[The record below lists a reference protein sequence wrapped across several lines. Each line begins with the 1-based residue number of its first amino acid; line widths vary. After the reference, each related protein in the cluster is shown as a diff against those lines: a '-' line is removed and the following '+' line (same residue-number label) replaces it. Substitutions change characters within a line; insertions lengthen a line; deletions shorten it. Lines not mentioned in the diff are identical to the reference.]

1 MADLRSTARWWLAN
15 RSDTHVHAT
24 TAVSPLQLFEERE
37 KSALPPLPAHPY
49 DSCEVALRVCG
60 PDGFIEH
67 DTNFYSVPVEYV
79 ADILTVKASEEE
91 IFVYSP
97 DLVRIARHERRPLG
111 AREKMEDPAHRL
123 ASKARYGL
131 EPVREAFLRLGE
143 HAGDFLDGLKSAHPR
158 NCGFQARRILRQKEN
173 YHCDDIDAAL
183 GHASKYRAFD
193 GKVGGADS
201 QGQGQAPHTGID
213 GEAKSG
219 KASGETSRSPSAR
232 RCRNTPGCQGER
244 KSKMEED
251 PMERLRR
258 MLEEMKL
265 RKIAEEL
272 DAVLS
277 EAEREGRATF
287 EVLERL
293 FAMEYAALAQ
303 RRIERRIKD
312 SKLDEL
318 KLLDDF
324 DFDFQKSIDKR
335 QIMDLATL
343 GFAER
348 GQWLILAGSSGTGK
362 SHIAKALLLLCCKRQ
377 YRCRYTTASD
387 MLRRLLS
394 GLADDTVEEK
404 LKQYVRPQVL
414 LIDEIGF
421 DRLEQEESRKAS
433 LFFKVVEGRYRKNST
448 ILTTNIDFKALG
460 DYLGDPVITASLVDR
475 MVHHAVIIN
484 IEGPSYRMH
493 ESETLNRPPDK
504 GKK

>member
-1 MADLRSTARWWLAN
+1 
-15 RSDTHVHAT
+15 
-24 TAVSPLQLFEERE
+24 
-37 KSALPPLPAHPY
+37 
-49 DSCEVALRVCG
+49 
-60 PDGFIEH
+60 
-67 DTNFYSVPVEYV
+67 
-79 ADILTVKASEEE
+79 
-91 IFVYSP
+91 
-97 DLVRIARHERRPLG
+97 
-111 AREKMEDPAHRL
+111 
-123 ASKARYGL
+123 
-131 EPVREAFLRLGE
+131 
-143 HAGDFLDGLKSAHPR
+143 
-158 NCGFQARRILRQKEN
+158 
-173 YHCDDIDAAL
+173 
-183 GHASKYRAFD
+183 
-193 GKVGGADS
+193 
-201 QGQGQAPHTGID
+201 
-213 GEAKSG
+213 
-219 KASGETSRSPSAR
+219 
-232 RCRNTPGCQGER
+232 
-244 KSKMEED
+244 
-251 PMERLRR
+251 

-265 RKIAEEL
+265 RKIADEL

-277 EAEREGRATF
+277 EAERQGKATF

-303 RRIERRIKD
+303 RRIERGIKE

-324 DFDFQKSIDKR
+324 DFDFDFQKSIDKK

-343 GFAER
+343 FFAQR

-362 SHIAKALLLLCCKRQ
+362 SHIAKALLILCCKNQ

-387 MLRRLLS
+387 MLRRILS
-394 GLADDTVEEK
+394 GLADDTVDEK

-448 ILTTNIDFKALG
+448 IPTTNIDFKVLG

-493 ESETLNRPPDK
+493 ESEALNRPPDK
-504 GKK
+504 EKK

>member
-1 MADLRSTARWWLAN
+1 
-15 RSDTHVHAT
+15 
-24 TAVSPLQLFEERE
+24 
-37 KSALPPLPAHPY
+37 
-49 DSCEVALRVCG
+49 
-60 PDGFIEH
+60 
-67 DTNFYSVPVEYV
+67 
-79 ADILTVKASEEE
+79 
-91 IFVYSP
+91 
-97 DLVRIARHERRPLG
+97 
-111 AREKMEDPAHRL
+111 
-123 ASKARYGL
+123 
-131 EPVREAFLRLGE
+131 
-143 HAGDFLDGLKSAHPR
+143 
-158 NCGFQARRILRQKEN
+158 
-173 YHCDDIDAAL
+173 
-183 GHASKYRAFD
+183 
-193 GKVGGADS
+193 
-201 QGQGQAPHTGID
+201 
-213 GEAKSG
+213 
-219 KASGETSRSPSAR
+219 
-232 RCRNTPGCQGER
+232 
-244 KSKMEED
+244 MEED

-258 MLEEMKL
+258 MLKEMKL
-265 RKIAEEL
+265 HKIAEEL
-272 DAVLS
+272 DSALS

-287 EVLERL
+287 AVLERL
-293 FAMEYAALAQ
+293 FALEYAALVQ
-303 RRIERRIKD
+303 RRIERRISD

-335 QIMDLATL
+335 RIMDLATL

-362 SHIAKALLLLCCKRQ
+362 SHIAKALLLLCCKKQ

-404 LKQYVRPQVL
+404 LRQYVRPQVL

-493 ESETLNRPPDK
+493 ESEALNRPPDK